1 MTARFNRAAAAAA
14 CTLVAA
20 GSAWTAAAAEAP
32 SAAELERYAPNLV
45 RLSRISVDPAQ
56 LEQYKA
62 ILAEEARASMAA
74 EPGVRILYAVS
85 EKKDPTKFTILEIYA
100 SQEAY
105 QSHLKTPHFLKYKN
119 GTLYMVKSLEL
130 IDCDP
135 LVPEALM
142 KP

>member
-1 MTARFNRAAAAAA
+1 MTARFNRAAAATA
-14 CTLVAA
+14 CTLVTA

-74 EPGVRILYAVS
+74 ERILYAVS

-119 GTLYMVKSLEL
+119 GTLDMVKSLEL